1 MNSVD
6 HESENSMTTRP
17 VYLGFTLLRYRY
29 EPEQKS
35 TM

>member
-1 MNSVD
+1 MS
-6 HESENSMTTRP
+6 TRP
-17 VYLGFTLLRYRY
+17 VYLGFTLRRYRH